1 MPSEIHDLV
10 GRCLSG
16 DAAAIRQFV
25 EQFQHVV
32 FARCLRMLGDRQ
44 DAEDAMQETLLRA
57 VRSLH
62 QWDHERPILPWVLTI
77 AANRCRTALVRRR
90 DRPAIRA
97 DLPEPALPPD
107 DGSRDLGEE
116 LEAALR
122 ELRNEYQTV
131 FRMFYVQE
139 WSCVEIGRCLG
150 VPEGTVKTWL
160 HRARNEIAD
169 RLRRRGVVS
178 DDGHD
183 LHRI

>member
-16 DAAAIRQFV
+16 DAAAVREFV

-57 VRSLH
+57 VRGLH

-90 DRPAIRA
+90 ERPAPHGH
-97 DLPEPALPPD
+97 LPEPVLPPES
-107 DGSRDLGEE
+107 GRHDLGEE
-116 LEAALR
+116 LEAALQ
-122 ELRNEYQTV
+122 ELRDEYQAV
-131 FRMFYVQE
+131 FRMFYLQE
-139 WSCVEIGRCLG
+139 WNCTEIGRSLG

-160 HRARNEIAD
+160 HRARKEIAE
-169 RLRRRGVVS
+169 RLKRRGVVS
-178 DDGHD
+178 DDGHE
-183 LHRI
+183 LH